1 MLAPPAPKERYY
13 RVRRVGPAGE
23 LEYGLCWVSAS
34 FSKDALG
41 RLTKVRGR
49 LERVWIAIT

>member
-13 RVRRVGPAGE
+13 RVRRVGRAGE
-23 LEYGLCWVSAS
+23 VEYGLCWVSAS
-34 FSKDALG
+34 FSRDALG

-49 LERVWIAIT
+49 LERVWIATT